1 MADALKVLGQARPA
15 SATLTTLYTVPA
27 TAQTT
32 TSSLVACNTHSGN
45 STTRVSVAVNGE
57 ADALK
62 QYIYY
67 DHQISAKE
75 SHVAVLGMTLNEGDV
90 VRVYSDNG
98 NVSFSLFGVET
109 LRD

>member
-1 MADALKVLGQARPA
+1 MADVLKVLGQAKPA
-15 SATLTTLYTVPA
+15 ATTLTTLYTVPS

-32 TSSLVACNTHSGN
+32 TSSLVACNSHSGN
-45 STTRVSVAVNGE
+45 STTRISIAINGA
-57 ADALK
+57 ADDLK

-90 VRVYSDNG
+90 VRVYSDSG
-98 NVSFSLFGVET
+98 NVSFNLFGVET
-109 LRD
+109 IRD